1 MKILQNVNDQTCAAA
16 MLPATT
22 PKEVTSAGVSKDF
35 TVTLIRSAKILMNV
49 WNRMHVAL
57 ALLVRTRRE
66 ATFVAADKD
75 IQATPE
81 SHVKTWMNVRLL
93 HVVPMHC
100 VRIIQEISLVH
111 VKKVSLETLIVAVS
125 TSTSVLNLIDVV

>member
-1 MKILQNVNDQTCAAA
+1 
-16 MLPATT
+16 
-22 PKEVTSAGVSKDF
+22 
-35 TVTLIRSAKILMNV
+35 MNV

-81 SHVKTWMNVRLL
+81 SHVKVGVVVTRKNVNSNI
-93 HVVPMHC
+93 H
-100 VRIIQEISLVH
+100 ILVY
-111 VKKVSLETLIVAVS
+111 SG
-125 TSTSVLNLIDVV
+125 